1 MIKNKSFEFSP
12 LPHSQKIRNTSDLA
26 VPETLYFTTKEEF
39 DEAVGQDFIDYA
51 NKITEGGQKFLVG
64 LAHGQSPAGAYEY
77 ILEHYNEIRRSSLIR
92 FTFTNSRL
100 KRQRGLE
107 GVTDARELLT
117 KMLRQGLITKDQI
130 LGRSLNRD
138 DIEQYTLGFN
148 NQLKSYLEKHNKVGF
163 DYVFLSFDPSGR
175 VAGVS
180 RKSKAFG
187 SDELVMVVDDLEE
200 KEITGT
206 PNFLAKAKRIAFL
219 ATKSDKRRPLAW
231 LYYRWGKANE
241 SPSFLRH
248 ISNVEERM
256 TVFIDDQ
263 ALTWPQTKI
272 VRQTAYG
279 ESTIRLD
286 FAKAYDKDAVE
297 KLPIVLLIHGF
308 LGLNSFDGILAAMPT
323 HRCIGAAMH
332 YGSIPHDLPPKL
344 YSEHVVKNINEVVTY
359 FGEKGHSVYIFDH
372 SMGNTYFML
381 MDRDYKSLP
390 GIQKY
395 LCGRIGANPFF
406 AEHAKH
412 AFLGFLD
419 NVLLPAVSFRK
430 NTGEKTMLMTL
441 RRLVPFDTRK
451 GVRSRGIKL
460 TDWLIR
466 KDSLI
471 REHLWKAS
479 QERILYIMTNLESVP
494 HLDRIPIERALN
506 RLPAKVFAIQV
517 HAALLES
524 KSHDKQT
531 SMENMAKYN
540 VPILILKSEKD
551 AIAKFSP
558 KIHRTP
564 NVTVIDVTDEK
575 ETDLFREHLYHMVNP
590 EKSAKIII
598 DFVEGVEAQRSGI

>member
-1 MIKNKSFEFSP
+1 MTKNKSFEFTP

-26 VPETLYFTTKEEF
+26 VPETLYFTTKEAF
-39 DEAVGQDFIDYA
+39 DQAVGQDFIDYA
-51 NKITEGGQKFLVG
+51 NKITEQGQKFLVG

-77 ILEHYNEIRRSSLIR
+77 ILEHYHEIRRSSLIR

-107 GVTDARELLT
+107 GVIDARAFLT
-117 KMLRQGLITKDQI
+117 KMLRKRLITKDQI
-130 LGRSLNRD
+130 LGRGLSRD
-138 DIEQYTLGFN
+138 DIEQYTIGFN
-148 NQLKSYLEKHNKVGF
+148 NSLKSYLKEHNKVGF
-163 DYVFLSFDPSGR
+163 DYVFLSFDPTGR

-187 SDELVMVVDDLEE
+187 SDELVIIVDDLGE

-206 PNFLAKAKRIAFL
+206 PSFLAKAKRIAFL

-248 ISNVEERM
+248 IDNVEKRM

-263 ALTWPQTKI
+263 ALTWPQIKI
-272 VRQTAYG
+272 VRQTTYG

-286 FAKAYDKDAVE
+286 FSKPYDENAAE
-297 KLPIVLLIHGF
+297 KLPVVLLIHGF

-323 HRCIGAAMH
+323 HQCIGAAMH
-332 YGSIPHDLPPKL
+332 YGSIPYDLPPKL
-344 YSEHVVKNINEVVTY
+344 YSDHVVKNINEVVTY

-372 SMGNTYFML
+372 SMGNTYFLL

-412 AFLGFLD
+412 AFIGFLD

-430 NTGEKTMLMTL
+430 NTGGKAMLMTL
-441 RRLVPFDTRK
+441 RHLVPFDTRK
-451 GVRSRGIKL
+451 GVRNRGINL

-466 KDSLI
+466 KDSAT
-471 REHLWKAS
+471 RERIWQAAK
-479 QERILYIMTNLESVP
+479 ERILYIMTNLDSVP
-494 HLDRIPIERALN
+494 HLDRVPIERALS

-531 SMENMAKYN
+531 SMKNMEKYN

-551 AIAKFSP
+551 AIAKFP
-558 KIHRTP
+558 DQLHQTP
-564 NVTVIDVTDEK
+564 NVTVVDVTDENA
-575 ETDLFREHLYHMVNP
+575 TDLFREHLYHMVNP
-590 EKSAKIII
+590 EKATNIII
-598 DFVEGVEAQRSGI
+598 DFVERVEAQRKSS